1 MTAQTRHR
9 ALKASRQEIA
19 ARPLPRASHPAVQ
32 QTHARHP
39 YRFLRTGLA
48 ELAAPPVPVT
58 GSRSLAAASRA
69 YTSAIDDLAR
79 HASLAA

>member
-19 ARPLPRASHPAVQ
+19 ARPLPKASHLAVQ
-32 QTHARHP
+32 QTHARQP

-58 GSRSLAAASRA
+58 GSPQPGRDQPRLHQ
-69 YTSAIDDLAR
+69 R
-79 HASLAA
+79 HR